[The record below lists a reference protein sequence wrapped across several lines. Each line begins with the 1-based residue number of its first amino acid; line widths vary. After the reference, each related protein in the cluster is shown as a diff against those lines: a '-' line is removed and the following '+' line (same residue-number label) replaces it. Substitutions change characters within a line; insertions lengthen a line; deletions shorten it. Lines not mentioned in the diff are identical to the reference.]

1 MFQEILRLIG
11 TAAEDATCA
20 SIRPTM
26 FTRPKASDG
35 SPAPGW
41 QGKSLKSGPW
51 GQIWDPTE
59 GRRRGI
65 KAERYRATVRLS
77 CAGAAVQPYAS
88 RCRQGFCTANV
99 VSDRHRRVVVSLHDE
114 TIKR

>member
-51 GQIWDPTE
+51 GHIWDPTE

-65 KAERYRATVRLS
+65 KAERYRPTVRLS
-77 CAGAAVQPYAS
+77 CAGAAV
-88 RCRQGFCTANV
+88 
-99 VSDRHRRVVVSLHDE
+99 HRTPAAAGGVFAPRMSSL
-114 TIKR
+114 TGIVGGRIVAR

>member
-51 GQIWDPTE
+51 GHIWDPTKGDGE
-59 GRRRGI
+59 ESRRNVIVQRYV
-65 KAERYRATVRLS
+65 YRAP
-77 CAGAAVQPYAS
+77 VQPYTVRQPLPAGFLH
-88 RCRQGFCTANV
+88 RECR
-99 VSDRHRRVVVSLHDE
+99 L
-114 TIKR
+114 